1 MLNAMFMLVLLT
13 NVIMVIV
20 ARTRLKSVR
29 NGSVPLSYYSL
40 MQGQEVPEFVAKTT
54 RHISNL
60 FEVPTLFYAGGAV
73 YLALGLTTPLPVT
86 CAWMFVAVR
95 LLHTFI
101 HLGYNNVMH
110 RLVVFGIGNVVVL
123 VMWIAIVSAAN

>member
-1 MLNAMFMLVLLT
+1 
-13 NVIMVIV
+13 
-20 ARTRLKSVR
+20 
-29 NGSVPLSYYSL
+29 
-40 MQGQEVPEFVAKTT
+40 VPEFVAKTT

>member
-29 NGSVPLSYYSL
+29 NGIVPLSYYSL

>member
-1 MLNAMFMLVLLT
+1 MLNAMFMLVMLT

-29 NGSVPLSYYSL
+29 NGSVPVSYYSL